1 MKEIKATIQPH
12 MTEKVIEALH
22 ELQTFPGV
30 TVFKCQGQGRGK
42 GRGGAF
48 VVTEDEV
55 GFAPKERLEIVCED
69 TLAEA
74 IVRLVAEKAHTGNPG
89 DGIITVATVNHH
101 IRIRTGEGHQSDT
114 GEK

>member
-42 GRGGAF
+42 GHGGSF
-48 VVTEDEV
+48 VVTEAEV

-69 TLAEA
+69 ALAEA
-74 IVRLVAEKAHTGNPG
+74 IVRLIAEKAHTGNPG
-89 DGIITVATVNHH
+89 DGIITVTTVNHH
-101 IRIRTGEGHQSDT
+101 LRIRTGEGRQP
-114 GEK
+114 GAEE